1 LAWLVGCLLLA
12 GVAPASADWYAMP
25 FLGLTFGG
33 GTDLVDLE
41 RASGDTKVTF
51 GTAAAGISR
60 AGLGIEA
67 DIGYSPGFFQKG
79 NLRLVASSSVFTMMG
94 NVVVAAPER
103 ITRYTLRPYVSGGLG
118 LMRVHIEDVLDIFP
132 LDARLLGMNV
142 GGGAV
147 GFFTDRTGI
156 RWDLRYFRNLTSP
169 DETSGFGSRSEKLSY
184 WRGSV
189 AVVLKY

>member
-1 LAWLVGCLLLA
+1 
-12 GVAPASADWYAMP
+12 MP